1 MSHANVPNWA
11 GRPLIVQRAGG
22 ARLLKGM
29 VVEVVTVTVLV
40 EVTVA
45 AKVSQIMLMAVNA
58 QGVKEQQEE
67 QKLT

>member
-1 MSHANVPNWA
+1 M
-11 GRPLIVQRAGG
+11 
-22 ARLLKGM
+22 KGM

-58 QGVKEQQEE
+58 
-67 QKLT
+67 